1 MMTKAITCNI
11 GKSFPILTLHQI
23 TPYLGL
29 YFMCTFNLM
38 NDITAAIWHN
48 GYIVWLTVVSFG
60 TDEPQPLSS
69 LQLRATLS

>member
-1 MMTKAITCNI
+1 
-11 GKSFPILTLHQI
+11 
-23 TPYLGL
+23 
-29 YFMCTFNLM
+29 M

-48 GYIVWLTVVSFG
+48 RYIVWLTVVSFG